1 MIKRGGNM
9 NILEISLKA
18 LVIFNFGINYV
29 IHYANSDDN
38 QKERLKI
45 SLRGTI
51 GMLETLLAEMDE

>member
-1 MIKRGGNM
+1 M